1 MKILVTGATGYIGG
15 RLIQHLSDNSSHQL
29 YATSRKI
36 PKEMIEMFPD
46 VHFCNIDLLKPG
58 STLTDLC
65 KKVDCIIHLAA
76 ANEIQSKDDPVF
88 ACDINITASV
98 RLLEIAKKA
107 RVKRFIYL
115 STAHVYG
122 SPLVGTL
129 NEKTPCYPMHPYAM
143 THKVVEDFVLA
154 SHQEQ
159 KIEGIVLRLS
169 NSFGAPLLPSVDR
182 WSLLLNELAKNAV
195 KYRKIELKTTGEQ
208 YRDFITLTHTC
219 AAIHFFIDCEATQLQ
234 DGLFN
239 VGGNNTMCIKDMV
252 LKLVRRC
259 EVVLNYRPELIIPQ
273 RDSYKEKNVFAYSI
287 EKLENIGFHIE
298 KDIDTELD
306 KLLLFCRNKY
316 KEISH
321 EIT

>member
-1 MKILVTGATGYIGG
+1 
-15 RLIQHLSDNSSHQL
+15 
-29 YATSRKI
+29 
-36 PKEMIEMFPD
+36 MI
-46 VHFCNIDLLKPG
+46 N
-58 STLTDLC
+58 
-65 KKVDCIIHLAA
+65 KVEGCFKY
-76 ANEIQSKDDPVF
+76 QVF
-88 ACDINITASV
+88 
-98 RLLEIAKKA
+98 
-107 RVKRFIYL
+107 
-115 STAHVYG
+115 
-122 SPLVGTL
+122 
-129 NEKTPCYPMHPYAM
+129 
-143 THKVVEDFVLA
+143 
-154 SHQEQ
+154 
-159 KIEGIVLRLS
+159 
-169 NSFGAPLLPSVDR
+169 
-182 WSLLLNELAKNAV
+182 
-195 KYRKIELKTTGEQ
+195 ELKSAGGQ
-208 YRDFITLTHTC
+208 VRDFIPLSQVC
-219 AAIHFFIDCEATQLQ
+219 LAIQFFIELSSMKIQ